1 MALEIIFS
9 GIKPQHKKFNYSV
22 VGNADVDKITFKIT
36 SAIDDTYSLSELA
49 TLDTFIKV
57 ESVGGEYIDKIS
69 ATSTFVSG
77 QKPYV
82 QIDFELKA
90 KTTAYRYLNLQVQFE
105 GNGGAK
111 ICQTEKV
118 SLELSGNINA
128 DQEIADRYP
137 SVLADLQRQ
146 INELK
151 ERN

>member
-1 MALEIIFS
+1 MALEIEFV
-9 GIKPQHKKFNYSV
+9 GIKPLQKKFNYSV
-22 VGNADVDKITFKIT
+22 VGNADVDIITFKLT
-36 SAIDDTYSLSELA
+36 SAIDDTYSLSDLA
-49 TLDTFIKV
+49 TLDAFIKI
-57 ESVGGEYIDKIS
+57 ESAGSEYIDKIS
-69 ATSTFVSG
+69 ATSTYTSG

-90 KTTAYRYLNLQVQFE
+90 KTTSYKYLNLQVQFE

-111 ICQTEKV
+111 VCQTEKV
-118 SLELSGNINA
+118 LLELSGNINA
-128 DQEIADRYP
+128 DEEIPNRYP